1 MNLSELASG
10 VSKRNTSTFTM
21 HHGEKGV
28 GELVEIIVFI
38 EIMHRFAVIIFPLRK
53 VGKTGKLWRQVY
65 VGARVHTVGCA
76 LRHLWFTN
84 T

>member
-10 VSKRNTSTFTM
+10 VSKRNTSTFTI

-38 EIMHRFAVIIFPLRK
+38 EIMYRSQLLFSRFAK
-53 VGKTGKLWRQVY
+53 SEKLASVAPRAS
-65 VGARVHTVGCA
+65 ARVYTVGCA

>member
-28 GELVEIIVFI
+28 GELVEVIVFI
-38 EIMHRFAVIIFPLRK
+38 EIMYRFAVVFPA
-53 VGKTGKLWRQVY
+53 TGKKSE
-65 VGARVHTVGCA
+65 
-76 LRHLWFTN
+76 RHG
-84 T
+84 

>member
-21 HHGEKGV
+21 HHGEKGA

-38 EIMHRFAVIIFPLRK
+38 EIMYRFAVIIFSLRK
-53 VGKTGKLWRQVY
+53 VGKKLASC
-65 VGARVHTVGCA
+65 GAKCT
-76 LRHLWFTN
+76 
-84 T
+84 